1 MGRNYEQ
8 PSISHNF
15 TLGDNIMK
23 LEISNNDRIAAKQL
37 ELAVLNSAKAL
48 GLNIRLRFQ
57 SLEDPSNPPNP
68 YPDNRFLDI
77 QGSSSGLPTVRA
89 RVQIYNS
96 VTSAIIEDQEISAQI
111 PFGEIT
117 DGVADDLLI
126 QVYDYVIAR
135 IETL

>member
-1 MGRNYEQ
+1 
-8 PSISHNF
+8 
-15 TLGDNIMK
+15 MK

-48 GLNIRLRFQ
+48 GLNIRFRFQ
-57 SLEDPSNPPNP
+57 RLEDPSNPPNP

-77 QGSSSGLPTVRA
+77 QGSSSGLPTVKA

-96 VTSAIIEDQEISAQI
+96 VTNAIIEDQEISAQI
-111 PFGEIT
+111 PFGEIK

-126 QVYDYVIAR
+126 QVYDYIIAR
-135 IETL
+135 IEAL